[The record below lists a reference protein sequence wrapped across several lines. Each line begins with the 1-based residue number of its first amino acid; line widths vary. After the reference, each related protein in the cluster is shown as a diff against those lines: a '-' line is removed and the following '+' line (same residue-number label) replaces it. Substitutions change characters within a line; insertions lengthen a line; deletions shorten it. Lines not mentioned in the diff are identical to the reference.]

1 MSTLHKTLIFTVC
14 CGLLVA
20 GYLLPMAFAQVPSP
34 QIIFTWQAH
43 NFYPSNYSGK
53 AAATINTSIVISATV
68 IRNNRFV
75 DISKA
80 NFIWYIDGRFFSRGS
95 GLSEIVL
102 KINKLRGDESFVRMS
117 IDLDGERIEGSFTV
131 PVSGQRT
138 VIEVPSPNNIVFR
151 KRQIV
156 FHAVPYF
163 FNVVSFDN
171 FEFFWSIDNKN
182 QPKQRSNRLV
192 LNIGD
197 SSYLLGEEVLIS
209 NTTSNSLNLIE
220 TTRTNIRFTI
230 Q

>member
-1 MSTLHKTLIFTVC
+1 MSISHKTLIFTVC

-20 GYLLPMAFAQVPSP
+20 GYLLQMEFAQAPSP

-53 AAATINTSIVISATV
+53 AAATINTSIVISAT
-68 IRNNRFV
+68 IIQDNKFI
-75 DISKA
+75 DLSKA
-80 NFIWYIDGRFFSRGS
+80 NFIWYMDGRFFSRGS
-95 GLSEIVL
+95 GLSEIIL
-102 KINKLRGDESFVRMS
+102 KVNKLRGDEYFVRTS
-117 IDLDGERIEGSFTV
+117 IDLDGEKIEDSFTI
-131 PVSGQRT
+131 PILDQRT
-138 VIEVPSPNNIVFR
+138 VIEMPYPNNIVFR
-151 KRQIV
+151 KRQII

-171 FEFFWSIDNKN
+171 FEFFWSIDNQN

-192 LNIGD
+192 LSIGD